1 MLGCSQIT
9 RPLTSVA
16 VSAPGDGDAD
26 GYDRPVTGLRW
37 QALLTAAD
45 PGTSRRARRSD
56 ERDTATYPP
65 SVIGEA

>member
-45 PGTSRRARRSD
+45 PGTSRRA
-56 ERDTATYPP
+56 A
-65 SVIGEA
+65 IG

>member
-16 VSAPGDGDAD
+16 VSAPGDGD
-26 GYDRPVTGLRW
+26 DRPVTGLRW